1 MNRWDG
7 WFLGHRQR
15 LPDIPSAAQ
24 VFPVRSVRALHDNSR
39 QRDNAQ
45 ISAARLSIVM
55 LHCFQKNKRTKEVFE
70 MTSQDRM
77 FSASEMPDR
86 DWWQILW
93 PDPEGIVKTLG
104 VRCGMEVVDLGCG
117 SGYFTA
123 ALARQA
129 GPGHVIAID
138 IVSEMLERA
147 RVACRAMTNCIWCRG
162 DAMELGRLIS
172 DPVDFVLFANALHGV
187 PDKPA
192 LAKQVWDILRP
203 GGRMAIVNWH
213 PIARELTVVRGKPRG
228 PDTRLRL
235 SPAQTC
241 EAMEPPGFRLEAVV
255 EFPPYHY
262 GAIFARPEESV
273 R

>member
-1 MNRWDG
+1 MNRSDG
-7 WFLGHRQR
+7 RLFGCGQR
-15 LPDIPSAAQ
+15 TLDIMSAMQ
-24 VFPVRSVRALHDNSR
+24 VFRSVRALHDTSYR
-39 QRDNAQ
+39 RGDAE
-45 ISAARLSIVM
+45 ISAPRPFNVMPHCLQKKNERL
-55 LHCFQKNKRTKEVFE
+55 REVFE
-70 MTSQDRM
+70 MTLQDRM

-86 DWWQILW
+86 DWWQVLW

-117 SGYFTA
+117 YGYFTA
-123 ALARQA
+123 PLARQV

-138 IVSEMLERA
+138 IDSEMLERA
-147 RVACRAMTNCIWCRG
+147 RVECGAMTNCIWCRG

-187 PDKPA
+187 PDKTA
-192 LAKQVWDILRP
+192 LAEQVWDMLRP
-203 GGRMAIVNWH
+203 GGRIAIVNWH
-213 PIARELTVVRGKPRG
+213 PIARELTVVCGKPRG

-241 EAMEPPGFRLEAVV
+241 EAMEPAGFTLEAVV

-262 GAIFARPEESV
+262 GAIFARPKESV